1 MIELII
7 NLGAVLTGI
16 IAIFISVG
24 DRKLSNKQ
32 VLFDKRA
39 RVYSEA
45 TAFVNLF
52 KQNEKNVKEMVEKKK
67 FLRAIDL
74 FFSYLTNNRYLE
86 NTNKCLSEPLGSEA
100 HKDFLVKLE
109 DIKSL
114 SLEIELIFKE
124 EDAKL
129 LSDFILAYGE
139 TLFAVFQYHI
149 LFEKMRS
156 YSVKYIKDIEE
167 VYEIF
172 DESTYRNNL
181 LEDLNKLIDKY
192 NILMNDDRLETIKKS
207 IKL

>member
-1 MIELII
+1 MVELII
-7 NLGAVLTGI
+7 NLGAVLTGV

-45 TAFVNLF
+45 IAFVNLF
-52 KQNEKNVKEMVEKKK
+52 KQNEKKVKEMVDEKNY
-67 FLRAIDL
+67 FFAIDM
-74 FFSYLTNNRYLE
+74 FFSYLTNNRYLQ

-124 EDAKL
+124 GDAKL

-139 TLFAVFQYHI
+139 TLFTVFQYHI
-149 LFEKMRS
+149 LFEKMSS
-156 YSVKYIKDIEE
+156 YNDKYKKPIEE
-167 VYEIF
+167 VYEKF
-172 DESTYRNNL
+172 DESTYRNDL

-192 NILMNDDRLETIKKS
+192 NVLMNDDRLETIKKS